1 MLLGALRGARTQSF
15 SCSVFLMPLLGRAPF
30 ISDVW
35 PLWDHGFHPPRGS
48 AARNRRCC
56 LV

>member
-15 SCSVFLMPLLGRAPF
+15 SCPLLLVPLLGRTPF

-35 PLWDHGFHPPRGS
+35 PLWDHGFHPPKDS
-48 AARNRRCC
+48 AAKNRRSC
-56 LV
+56 LM

>member
-35 PLWDHGFHPPRGS
+35 PLWDYGFHPPRGS